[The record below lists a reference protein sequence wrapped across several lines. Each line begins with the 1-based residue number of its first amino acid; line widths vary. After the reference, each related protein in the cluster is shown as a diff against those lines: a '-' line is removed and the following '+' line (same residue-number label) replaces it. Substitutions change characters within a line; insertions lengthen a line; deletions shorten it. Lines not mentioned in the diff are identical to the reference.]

1 MKNGSQSIPQDA
13 DALPAELRFPSEDR
27 QVPVAPVEEI
37 RFGAVLKQY
46 RNRAGL
52 SQAELADIMGVSR
65 NTVINWEADRNK
77 PEFDMLPEL
86 CTVLGLT
93 LGTLFGT
100 DSADRL
106 SPGEQRLISN
116 YRRLSRIG
124 KNVVAKMTAAMLDEE
139 LRAMDEVLAAREEGG
154 PET

>member
-1 MKNGSQSIPQDA
+1 MNQTP
-13 DALPAELRFPSEDR
+13 LLL
-27 QVPVAPVEEI
+27 
-37 RFGAVLKQY
+37 GAVLRDARRRQ
-46 RNRAGL
+46 GI
-52 SQAELADIMGVSR
+52 SQKDLALRLHVTR

-106 SPGEQRLISN
+106 SPGEQRLIGN